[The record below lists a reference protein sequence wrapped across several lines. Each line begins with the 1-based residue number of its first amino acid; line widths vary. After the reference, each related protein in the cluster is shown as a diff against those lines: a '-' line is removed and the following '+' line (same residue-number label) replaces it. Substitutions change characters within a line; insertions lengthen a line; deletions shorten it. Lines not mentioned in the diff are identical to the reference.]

1 MSRLTAYFLT
11 GAAFAFLLTA
21 VKLLTLHRVVETLE
35 WRVVLAPLWVPFA
48 LFTVY
53 DFGRISGFW
62 ATLAHRA
69 RRRWYRFWRPRRTV
83 DLTGVER
90 EIKQVFQPT
99 PGMAVRTP
107 FLGKG
112 TSGAH

>member
-21 VKLLTLHRVVETLE
+21 TKLFSMHRVVETLE

-62 ATLAHRA
+62 AMLAHRA
-69 RRRWYRFWRPRRTV
+69 RRRWYRFWRPRRTRDMSGLHEAV
-83 DLTGVER
+83 
-90 EIKQVFQPT
+90 KQAFLPT
-99 PGMAVRTP
+99 

>member
-21 VKLLTLHRVVETLE
+21 TKMFSMHRVVEALE

-62 ATLAHRA
+62 ATLARWT
-69 RRRWYRFWRPRRTV
+69 RRRWHRFLYPRGNPPR
-83 DLTGVER
+83 
-90 EIKQVFQPT
+90 
-99 PGMAVRTP
+99 
-107 FLGKG
+107 LGPRKIG
-112 TSGAH
+112 